1 MRYVRTRLDA
11 DREAR
16 AYRFFISEEIRIIS
30 DEIAR
35 AFGGGS
41 GIQMNLNEYLE
52 ASTTGEAKADQKE
65 KTKAKTEREIIEYIK
80 DGLHKLAEGSE

>member
-1 MRYVRTRLDA
+1 LRYARTRLDA
-11 DREAR
+11 DCEAR

-52 ASTTGEAKADQKE
+52 ASTTGKAKADQKE
-65 KTKAKTEREIIEYIK
+65 KAKTKTEREILEYIK

>member
-1 MRYVRTRLDA
+1 MRYARTRLDA
-11 DREAR
+11 DSEAR

-30 DEIAR
+30 EEIAR
-35 AFGGGS
+35 AFGGGG

-52 ASTTGEAKADQKE
+52 ASTTGKAKAE
-65 KTKAKTEREIIEYIK
+65 PKTKTKTEREIIEYIK